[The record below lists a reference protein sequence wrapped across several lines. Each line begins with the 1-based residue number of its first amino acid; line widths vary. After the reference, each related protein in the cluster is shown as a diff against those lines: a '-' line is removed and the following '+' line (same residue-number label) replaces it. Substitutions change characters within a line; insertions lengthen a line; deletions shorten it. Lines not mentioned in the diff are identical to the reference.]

1 MQLPYPGPEFPDW
14 RNTPSS
20 SSTPPPRLWGQ
31 LPLNLFSS
39 LGFWS
44 NLIWNKGSEAEMAT
58 ITKSGQAP
66 TPAFGGLFYT
76 WENWTS
82 FFTSSSVQFSRS
94 VIIPFHFFPKY
105 TNFSCHALANL
116 ICFSLFHTH
125 IWYHGSL
132 YKLVINGY
140 SKTTS
145 IETLQRI
152 PAQEGL
158 CHASSIIW
166 PQFFKLQILKF
177 LFFNL

>member
-1 MQLPYPGPEFPDW
+1 MQYNQDLFTSQCKSV
-14 RNTPSS
+14 NK
-20 SSTPPPRLWGQ
+20 STHNFYRCKKDT
-31 LPLNLFSS
+31 
-39 LGFWS
+39 
-44 NLIWNKGSEAEMAT
+44 KG
-58 ITKSGQAP
+58 
-66 TPAFGGLFYT
+66 TPADPFCT

-82 FFTSSSVQFSRS
+82 FFTSSSVQFSCS

-105 TNFSCHALANL
+105 INFSCHALANL

-132 YKLVINGY
+132 YKLVISGY